1 MAYQQNTQAVAQRQ
15 PTDVAGVTGAET
27 ISPEIIALTQAF
39 LMASP
44 EITLPQAV
52 KAAYFFHNTGQVEGR
67 DSYIGTT
74 GRVTGKVLEGYRGVA
89 RDAAERNVGEVQIKY
104 RPLTADEATWND
116 VQPGDLARA
125 CEVYQLRAW
134 RIAQTMGQPYEP
146 IIGIGIVK
154 PGEKVDRDGKP
165 IPLIGGMTWGK
176 KCQNRAYKDAM
187 RHVPGMA
194 INGAEVLEDAEER
207 DIHVEVPQGAQL
219 TREQAIALVAEAE
232 RLSIAPPQPMSTEQ
246 ATATLAQN
254 NARTRGTGPE
264 WQGFGDDDERQPAT
278 TDASNGNG
286 AKRDDESGLPFRNTP
301 KDAVDWAM
309 QHAPHVWP
317 VDERGYI
324 VRLVVERSFA
334 NCRKDSNLSGD
345 ALGHEWIS
353 KVNGK
358 IADRAKAA
366 IITDAELDGTD
377 TDPVTA
383 GDYEDAPQF

>member
-1 MAYQQNTQAVAQRQ
+1 MAYQNTQAVAQRQ

-134 RIAQTMGQPYEP
+134 RIAQKMGQPYEP

-194 INGAEVLEDAEER
+194 INGAEVLEDSEER

-232 RLSIAPPQPMSTEQ
+232 RLSIAPPQPMNTEQ
-246 ATATLAQN
+246 GAATLAQN

-264 WQGFGDDDERQPAT
+264 WRGFGDDDERPVPAARPHWNSV
-278 TDASNGNG
+278 DEAVLWGYDQG
-286 AKRDDESGLPFRNTP
+286 AFK
-301 KDAVDWAM
+301 AV
-309 QHAPHVWP
+309 QHAQNAYNKLR
-317 VDERGYI
+317 DEAKASDNPPKSAKEMFDRWFAD
-324 VRLVVERSFA
+324 VLLRLE
-334 NCRKDSNLSGD
+334 
-345 ALGHEWIS
+345 
-353 KVNGK
+353 
-358 IADRAKAA
+358 RAKAST
-366 IITDAELDGTD
+366 ITDAELDGTD
-377 TDPVTA
+377 TDPVAA
-383 GDYEDAPQF
+383 GEGDEDPPQF

>member
-1 MAYQQNTQAVAQRQ
+1 MAYNNTQAVAPRQ
-15 PTDVAGVTGAET
+15 TMDVTTAPGSSTVE
-27 ISPEIIALTQAF
+27 PEIIALAQAF
-39 LMASP
+39 LTASP

-52 KAAYFFHNTGQVEGR
+52 KAAYFFHRTGQVEGR
-67 DSYIGTT
+67 DSYIGTS

-104 RPLTADEATWND
+104 RPLTAEEATWND

-134 RIAQTMGQPYEP
+134 RIAQKMGQPYEP

-154 PGEKVDRDGKP
+154 PGEKTDSSGKP

-264 WQGFGDDDERQPAT
+264 WRGFGDDDERAAN
-278 TDASNGNG
+278 DAAFEQLPSASAERNGGNG
-286 AKRDDESGLPFRNTP
+286 KAAATAHNDRPF
-301 KDAVDWAM
+301 KDQGSAVQWACRF
-309 QHAPHVWP
+309 PH
-317 VDERGYI
+317 Y
-324 VRLVVERSFA
+324 
-334 NCRKDSNLSGD
+334 RKDDKPDIPHAVGSLKKLCADLGCSDREVDCWAD
-345 ALGHEWIS
+345 AWMDHVAS
-353 KVNGK
+353 
-358 IADRAKAA
+358 KAA
-366 IITDAELDGTD
+366 ATMEPTHAELD
-377 TDPVTA
+377 A
-383 GDYEDAPQF
+383 QAAAQS

>member
-1 MAYQQNTQAVAQRQ
+1 M
-15 PTDVAGVTGAET
+15 DVTTAPGSSTVE
-27 ISPEIIALTQAF
+27 PEIIALAQAF
-39 LMASP
+39 LTASP

-67 DSYIGTT
+67 DSYIGTS

-104 RPLTADEATWND
+104 RPLTADEAAWND

-134 RIAQTMGQPYEP
+134 RIAQKMGQPYEP

-154 PGEKVDRDGKP
+154 PGEKTDSNGKP

-232 RLSIAPPQPMSTEQ
+232 RLSIAPPQPMNEQ
-246 ATATLAQN
+246 QAAATLAQN
-254 NARTRGTGPE
+254 NARTRGTGPD
-264 WQGFGDDDERQPAT
+264 WQGFGDDDERPAKT
-278 TDASNGNG
+278 PQDAANDAAFEQLPSASAERAPADRYEGGKAERAGGNG
-286 AKRDDESGLPFRNTP
+286 KQPPANGRPQW
-301 KDAVDWAM
+301 KDADSAIDWGNA
-309 QHAPHVWP
+309 QGCFDHRNHAENAWNKVVTAIKAEHAPAIPTYAWV
-317 VDERGYI
+317 
-324 VRLVVERSFA
+324 F
-334 NCRKDSNLSGD
+334 D
-345 ALGHEWIS
+345 AWYADVQRRVLDH
-353 KVNGK
+353 NAK
-358 IADRAKAA
+358 I
-366 IITDAELDGTD
+366 DAELD
-377 TDPVTA
+377 A
-383 GDYEDAPQF
+383 QAAAQS